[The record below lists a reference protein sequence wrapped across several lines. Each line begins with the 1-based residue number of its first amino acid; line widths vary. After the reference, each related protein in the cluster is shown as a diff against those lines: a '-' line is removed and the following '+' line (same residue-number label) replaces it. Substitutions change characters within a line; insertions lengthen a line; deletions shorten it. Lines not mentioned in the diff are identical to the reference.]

1 MKKPFA
7 ITLDVGT
14 SFGKTVPARGERFDR
29 LMSTSFL
36 PATISALPVKIF
48 RVGCSMPKAATMKKP
63 GAI

>member
-7 ITLDVGT
+7 ITLDVG
-14 SFGKTVPARGERFDR
+14 TVPARGERFDR

-63 GAI
+63 GVI